1 MKIKITFLFLLLTL
15 LSISAYSQAKIEF
28 QKSDHDF
35 GNVSEGTLASHDF
48 VFTNTGN
55 EPLLISSVKAS
66 CGCTTPYWTKD
77 PVLPGK
83 QGKITASYD
92 SKGRPGAFN
101 KSVSVSSNAEVGNS
115 TLFIKGVVINKEN
128 IEKVYSDKE
137 IAASPK
143 IDVEKPVVQLGKV
156 EKGQNIP
163 FEIVVNNGGNSNLE
177 ISQLRAPCNCVRLEA
192 GSIKSISPGKSE
204 TIKAIY
210 SPLVTGSKNELV
222 SIHSNDITKP
232 EIKFTLNSEVVENLS
247 NKSILKENQA
257 TITF

>member
-1 MKIKITFLFLLLTL
+1 MRKKINFLFILLGFI
-15 LSISAYSQAKIEF
+15 SINGFSQAKIEF
-28 QKSDHDF
+28 QKTEHDF
-35 GNVSEGTLASHDF
+35 GNISEGTMASYDF
-48 VFTNTGN
+48 NFTNIGN

-77 PVLPGK
+77 PVMPGK

-101 KSVSVSSNAEVGNS
+101 KSVSVSSNADVGNS

-143 IDVEKPVVQLGKV
+143 IAVEKPSVQVGKV

-163 FEIVVNNGGNSNLE
+163 VELTVINEGKSNLD
-177 ISQLRAPCNCVRLEA
+177 ISQVKAPCNCIRIEP
-192 GSIKSISPGKSE
+192 GSIKTIAPGKAE
-204 TIKAIY
+204 TIKMIY
-210 SPLVTGSKNELV
+210 SPLVTGNKNEMV
-222 SIHSNDITKP
+222 SIFSNDLTNP
-232 EIKFTLNSEVVENLS
+232 EVKFTLQAEVVESLS
-247 NKSILKENQA
+247 NKSIIKENQA

>member
-1 MKIKITFLFLLLTL
+1 MSKKIYFLLVL
-15 LSISAYSQAKIEF
+15 LASISINGFSQAKIEF

-35 GNVSEGTLASHDF
+35 GTISEGTLASYDF
-48 VFTNTGN
+48 TFTNTGN

-66 CGCTTPYWTKD
+66 CGCTTPYWTKE

-101 KSVSVSSNAEVGNS
+101 KSVSVSSNADVGNA

-143 IDVEKPVVQLGKV
+143 IAVEKPAIQLGKI

-163 FEIVVNNGGNSNLE
+163 VELVVKNEGKSNLD
-177 ISQLRAPCNCVRLEA
+177 ITQVKAACNCIRLEP
-192 GSIKSISPGKSE
+192 GSSKTIAPGKAE
-204 TIKAIY
+204 TIKLIY
-210 SPLVTGSKNELV
+210 SPLVAGSKIEVV

-232 EIKFTLNSEVVENLS
+232 EVKFTLQSEVVENLS